1 MSSDLKHLWENM
13 DNIQPHLDHAIELAI
28 AYIPQL
34 LLALLT
40 LIVGLWII
48 SHVLSLFRTRLAKRF
63 DPTLSQFVLSLGSVI
78 LKALLLVS
86 VASMIGIET
95 TSFIAVLGAVGLAI
109 GLALQGNLSNFASG
123 VIILIFKPFRVGD
136 VIEGAGHSGVIKEIQ
151 IFTTVMTTFD
161 NRRVIIPNS
170 SLVTDPIVNINAEPT
185 RRVDFK
191 FGISYDD
198 DIPLTKQQLTKL
210 IEADERILKDPAP
223 VVVLSELGDSSVNFT
238 VRVWVNTADYWGVY
252 FSMMEDVKLTF
263 DAMDISIP
271 YPQRDVHIYQKQSAA

>member
-1 MSSDLKHLWENM
+1 M

-40 LIVGLWII
+40 LIIGLWII
-48 SHVLSLFRTRLAKRF
+48 NHILGLFRARLAKRF
-63 DPTLSQFVLSLGSVI
+63 DPTLSQFVLSLGSVV

-86 VASMIGIET
+86 VASMIGIAT

-136 VIEGAGHSGVIKEIQ
+136 VIEGAGHSGVVKEIQ

-170 SLVTDPIVNINAEPT
+170 SLVTDPIVNINVEPT

-198 DIPLTKQQLTKL
+198 DITLTKQQLNAL
-210 IEADERILKDPAP
+210 IDKDERILKDPAP
-223 VVVLSELGDSSVNFT
+223 LVVLSELGDSSVNFT
-238 VRVWVNTADYWGVY
+238 VRVWVNTPDYWGVY
-252 FSMMEDVKLTF
+252 FAMMENVKRTF

-271 YPQRDVHIYQKQSAA
+271 YPQRDVHIYQKQPAA